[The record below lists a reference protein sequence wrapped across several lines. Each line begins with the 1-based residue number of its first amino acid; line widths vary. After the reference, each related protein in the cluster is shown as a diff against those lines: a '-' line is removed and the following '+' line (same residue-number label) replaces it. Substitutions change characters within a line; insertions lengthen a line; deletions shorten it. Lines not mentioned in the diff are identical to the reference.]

1 MALYTLKTRDE
12 ALKPLTNYNG
22 NSQFVRNQ
30 LASFG
35 YGPSANQTELYNEI
49 GRTSGANGA
58 SGSNDNFFVKR
69 GNSIENA
76 IGTTLAAPIAFMND
90 RIENDKTTSML
101 RDNKTRMND
110 VAKKYG
116 YNTYH
121 DVWDARDKAEAEGDA
136 ATLDFIDK
144 TINPEL
150 SAVANE
156 NAAKATE
163 KADRY
168 NDYRKNDYISNKINQ
183 NNTKFLGS
191 AINTLSTAADL
202 TGLSSTPLSNA
213 IQGGIEGF
221 ADEMEQNGANI
232 DLTRPFTQGI
242 KVTGGENFDWGRAGQ
257 NALVGA
263 ATGAVTG
270 ALNKGISNSLAKNG
284 GNLFKGGNALT
295 RGLNNLGS
303 KTALG
308 RVGSTLATGA
318 ARGAVSGAVGGAT
331 GAGLQSA
338 LNGVEF
344 GQGVQNAL
352 QGAVQGA
359 QQGAVT
365 GGIMAGANMAISK
378 TPGVGKFYN
387 ELQNAKKNWDES
399 GSNFKERWENTKIS
413 GDSPVANRFL
423 GGDQRNNVYEA
434 ALNELRSDAYT
445 NEDLMA
451 LMQSVDNDEAK
462 TLISKA
468 LEERGASM
476 TEAPVSE
483 ANQALSSEMPD
494 EMTEPSLSERIK
506 NNLRSPDSK
515 TGNVLK
521 KMPGKI
527 GDKYNDWVA
536 EPAEVDEFGPR
547 YSQFSGDA
555 EAAKD
560 YLMRRQQGEVP
571 RAAYNQ
577 SLQDKNGDGFI
588 DYVYGRPG
596 EGEDYTGGYGL
607 SHIQAKHG
615 DETLSR
621 VPYDTENGN
630 ITQIR
635 GDRIVLGN
643 DANNDT
649 TVVRTNWVDNDT
661 NDQIKKQWLA
671 TDYEQDNLA
680 SKGATSRNPSIA
692 KTSVGSDAGDAPA
705 NRIITQDGANV
716 NAEDPRTRVY
726 NALTEEQNTPI
737 TTSKTSKE
745 GKLRYAQGKELLAQY
760 GTVDQPTARSAR
772 AVQSIQEIA
781 DAGFTKPEDVERMAN
796 VITGSNGEVS
806 KLTKNMIKNASPVN
820 TFAGEGDETISEYVE
835 NRVRLNSLS
844 GTNKGKAVIETIKA
858 NLDSLPSRMPNS
870 DVYEDN
876 PEDVFRVVQNL
887 EASAAELEGRGG
899 NTYHRPTIENIH
911 QASVLKDT
919 ASLLK
924 NRLFDTVDV
933 SEALTP
939 EVAQNLK
946 SYAPNNEKFAN
957 WVDTEVM
964 GAKNV
969 QDLRKAQAPWV
980 RMSKYIDNA
989 YTQAATVGGRMASS
1003 VGDLSKVLTGKK
1015 NLISSVADTAW
1026 NSNMAHRARAAIYDK
1041 LADRA
1046 AAKES
1051 TQTNTPV
1058 QTEIPTPDTT
1068 ATNTPADTT
1077 FNPATQVYNMLG
1089 RTQGEIS
1096 GEQTREKLQDTST
1109 SYVEPLNATS
1119 SYNTNTLESLA
1130 NTGNTA
1136 IYNSLANTQGTTTPQ
1151 FTSVE
1156 EERQVYFFP
1165 PTGDQWTD
1173 MLSRALRRAKNA
1185 EDYDAFGSLYEM
1197 YQNGIASAQKQA
1209 TNNSEVK
1216 LTDKQ
1221 RQANAAARALDDFEQ
1236 AESNFGYDVSDI
1248 PVIGAIANLGGNDYR
1263 SKAEA
1268 LALQIG
1274 YMLSGATVNK
1284 DEAQKIGMAYVPQ
1297 PRDSEAIRKSKLA
1310 QLKGIISDYQR
1321 TYAE

>member
-35 YGPSANQTELYNEI
+35 YGPSAEQTEVYDMI

-58 SGSNDNFFVKR
+58 NGSNDNFFVKR
-69 GNSIENA
+69 GKSIENA
-76 IGTTLAAPIAFMND
+76 LGTTGAAVASFVKDSAENAATDQLRRDAHNSMND
-90 RIENDKTTSML
+90 I
-101 RDNKTRMND
+101 
-110 VAKKYG
+110 AKKYG
-116 YNTYH
+116 YNTWS
-121 DVWDARDKAEAEGDA
+121 DWQDAYYAAKDAGDTAKIAEMEPQLKEFQNQAD
-136 ATLDFIDK
+136 
-144 TINPEL
+144 IN
-150 SAVANE
+150 AG
-156 NAAKATE
+156 KATE
-163 KADRY
+163 KAEAYD
-168 NDYRKNDYISNKINQ
+168 DYRKNNYISKKINQ
-183 NNTKFLGS
+183 DNTKFLGS

-202 TGLSSTPLSNA
+202 TGLTANPLANA
-213 IQGGIEGF
+213 VQGGIEGF
-221 ADEMEQNGANI
+221 ADEMEQNGGNI
-232 DLTRPFTQGI
+232 DITRPFSQGVKI
-242 KVTGGENFDWGRAGQ
+242 TGGENFDWGRAGQ
-257 NALVGA
+257 NALIGA
-263 ATGAVTG
+263 TTGFVTG
-270 ALNKGISNSLAKNG
+270 KVNQGISNALAKRAAS
-284 GNLFKGGNALT
+284 KGLTNAAVST
-295 RGLNNLGS
+295 GLDAVQNINKPGIL
-303 KTALG
+303 KTVAM
-308 RVGSTLATGA
+308 GA
-318 ARGAVSGAVGGAT
+318 GRGAISGAVGGGT
-331 GAGLQSA
+331 GAGLSSI
-338 LNGVEF
+338 LNGAEF
-344 GQGVQNAL
+344 GQGVKNVL

-359 QQGAVT
+359 KSGAVS
-365 GGIMAGANMAISK
+365 GAAMAGANMAVSK
-378 TPGVGKFYN
+378 IPGVNKFYG
-387 ELQNAKKNWDES
+387 ELQEAKKNWDES
-399 GSNFKERWENTKIS
+399 GDNFKERWANTTAS

-423 GGDQRNNVYEA
+423 GGNQRNNVYAA
-434 ALNELRSDAYT
+434 ALNELKSDAYT

-451 LMQSVDNDEAK
+451 LMQSVDSDEAK

-468 LEERGASM
+468 LEERGAPISEVTTTNEETPENTSITQIRDNGIDTNDINNEAKLDSLRRKYTGTTFNEEDLASTTPAQNAYENGRGSFSDALNEFIEQGGDIIRDQNGKLALAQPNNTQSRSM
-476 TEAPVSE
+476 
-483 ANQALSSEMPD
+483 NQNEISRDL
-494 EMTEPSLSERIK
+494 
-506 NNLRSPDSK
+506 
-515 TGNVLK
+515 
-521 KMPGKI
+521 
-527 GDKYNDWVA
+527 
-536 EPAEVDEFGPR
+536 
-547 YSQFSGDA
+547 
-555 EAAKD
+555 
-560 YLMRRQQGEVP
+560 
-571 RAAYNQ
+571 
-577 SLQDKNGDGFI
+577 NGDGFMNRSNKSLNKI
-588 DYVYGRPG
+588 ESYNEDNNSTSKKTNIYV
-596 EGEDYTGGYGL
+596 D
-607 SHIQAKHG
+607 
-615 DETLSR
+615 
-621 VPYDTENGN
+621 DTENSPA
-630 ITQIR
+630 T
-635 GDRIVLGN
+635 RIDVQ
-643 DANNDT
+643 
-649 TVVRTNWVDNDT
+649 
-661 NDQIKKQWLA
+661 NDQDI
-671 TDYEQDNLA
+671 EVE
-680 SKGATSRNPSIA
+680 NPNT
-692 KTSVGSDAGDAPA
+692 K
-705 NRIITQDGANV
+705 
-716 NAEDPRTRVY
+716 VY
-726 NALTEEQNTPI
+726 NALTEEQNSPI

-760 GTVDQPTARSAR
+760 GAVDQPTARSAR

-781 DAGFTKPEDVERMAN
+781 NAGFTKPEDVERMAN

-844 GTNKGKAVIETIKA
+844 GTNKGKAVMETIKA

-876 PEDVFRVVQNL
+876 PEDVFKVIQNL

-911 QASVLKDT
+911 QADVLKDT
-919 ASLLK
+919 ANLLK

-946 SYAPNNEKFAN
+946 SYAPNNEKFAK

-969 QDLRKAQAPWV
+969 QDLRRAQAPWV

-1003 VGDLSKVLTGKK
+1003 VGDLSKVLTGKR

-1026 NSNMAHRARAAIYDK
+1026 NSNTAHRARAAIYDK

-1046 AAKES
+1046 AAKEA
-1051 TQTNTPV
+1051 TQTNTPI
-1058 QTEIPTPDTT
+1058 QTEASAPNTT
-1068 ATNTPADTT
+1068 VTNTSENTT

-1096 GEQTREKLQDTST
+1096 GEQTREKLQDTSAG
-1109 SYVEPLNATS
+1109 YVEPLDATS
-1119 SYNTNTLESLA
+1119 GYNTNTLESLA

-1197 YQNGIASAQKQA
+1197 YQDGIASAQKQA

-1221 RQANAAARALDDFEQ
+1221 RQANAAARALADFEQ
-1236 AESNFGYDVSDI
+1236 TESNFGYDVSDI
-1248 PVIGAIANLGGNDYR
+1248 PVVGALANIGGNDYQ

-1310 QLKGIISDYQR
+1310 QLKGIISDYQQ